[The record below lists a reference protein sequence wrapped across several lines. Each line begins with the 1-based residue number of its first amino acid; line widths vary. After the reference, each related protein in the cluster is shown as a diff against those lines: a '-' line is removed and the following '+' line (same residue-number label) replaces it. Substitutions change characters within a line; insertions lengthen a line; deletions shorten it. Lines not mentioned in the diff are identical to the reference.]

1 MKLANLKTWLA
12 VHVFGPSMELASFHR
27 AGYVR
32 LGLDVFGDFAMVR
45 SYAFDE
51 YKKNHRIDNIK
62 SVLMKEN
69 YYYAYGVCQS
79 KN

>member
-1 MKLANLKTWLA
+1 
-12 VHVFGPSMELASFHR
+12 MEFAAFYR

-32 LGLDVFGDFAMVR
+32 VGLDVFADFAMVR
-45 SYAFDE
+45 SYAFNE

-69 YYYAYGVCQS
+69 YYYAYLDNVTLHEWSAGPSETVLL
-79 KN
+79 